1 MSAALRWPILVLLG
15 AALTVCAGCPRA
27 TPPASPTAGAPSE
40 VRIAAMA
47 PGVAAILRDLGL
59 GERIVARHGYDP
71 FTDASV
77 PVAGEQERIDYEA
90 LLRTRPTHVILQW
103 GERPMPTRLIDLSL
117 ERRFALVSLPML
129 TLEDIRT
136 AIVHLG
142 QMFIP
147 PDPVPGFE
155 KNGLDRL
162 LPRWDRAMAHRAG
175 AEPARIGRV
184 LLLYGASPPAAL
196 GPGSYHA
203 QILERLGATPAIT
216 QGAPFMPMDAEDVLR
231 LAPDAIVIIQPREP
245 HMPPFP
251 TPLDASTLAPAL
263 GTLSR
268 MDIPA
273 VRQGRVALID
283 DPMALIPG
291 SNLIEF
297 ADRLGDVLMH
307 WHAAGAR

>member
-1 MSAALRWPILVLLG
+1 MLACVLLG
-15 AALTVCAGCPRA
+15 LGAAFALLAGCPA
-27 TPPASPTAGAPSE
+27 TRSGALGPSTQSQG
-40 VRIAAMA
+40 VRVAAMA

-59 GERIVARHGYDP
+59 GDRIVARHGYDP

-103 GERPMPTRLIDLSL
+103 GERPLPARLVDLSL
-117 ERRFALVSLPML
+117 EHRFTLISLPML
-129 TLEDIRT
+129 TLEDIRA
-136 AIVHLG
+136 AIVRLG
-142 QMFIP
+142 TDLIP

-162 LPRWDRAMAHRAG
+162 LPKWDRAMAHRAG
-175 AEPARIGRV
+175 AEPGRIGRV

-203 QILERLGATPAIT
+203 QILERLGATPAVA

-231 LAPDAIVIIQPREP
+231 LAPDAIVVIQPREP

-251 TPLDASTLAPAL
+251 TPLDASTLAPIL
-263 GTLSR
+263 GTLAR
-268 MDIPA
+268 LDIPA
-273 VRQGRVALID
+273 VRRGRVALID

-297 ADRLGDVLMH
+297 ADRLGEVLMH
-307 WHAAGAR
+307 WHSGSPR